1 MDPAARL
8 DALRERAAAEG
19 AEWLRSKV
27 QGMQRDEL
35 QSLAAAAGLRVR
47 EGSDKVNVQRIRE
60 MLLEKLA
67 AEAAGPQVA

>member
-1 MDPAARL
+1 MDPAAEL
-8 DALRERAAAEG
+8 EQLRERAAVEG

-35 QSLAAAAGLRVR
+35 QSLAAAAGLRLR
-47 EGSDKVNVQRIRE
+47 EGSDKVPVQRVRE

-67 AEAAGPQVA
+67 AEAAGPKVA